1 MGLQAIPNDEKFAA
15 AEMAA
20 EIFEEGDEFGGA
32 DGAVDELE
40 VDIPEGDAR
49 HGGELVPC
57 EAVLQDRRLAFGCP
71 GSNPVW
77 PLAHTG
83 LIYEDDGSA
92 LFGAVFFSVGHRFV
106 FQWRMACSS
115 RLMARPLGR
124 WQEKFSPLSS
134 RHGTTVWY
142 VRRNGKRT
150 RLRAEFGTPEFDAEY
165 QTAMAGEPLKAK
177 VPNAGTLT
185 WLIDHYRETTAWQQF
200 SLATRRQREY
210 IFEQII
216 STAGNKPASAI
227 TAAAIKAGR
236 DRRSKTPIQASRLIS
251 ARSKGIGI

>member
-115 RLMARPLGR
+115 RLIARPLGR

-134 RHGTTVWY
+134 RHTPDSEYRLPLIFSMSLPTRESVHRSVAYPCTKAPASSATTNCFFVSVGQLRRAPRARCLAQGAPAVRIKRSSRSPHRRAAHLEPPRHLRRLGTT
-142 VRRNGKRT
+142 
-150 RLRAEFGTPEFDAEY
+150 L
-165 QTAMAGEPLKAK
+165 Q
-177 VPNAGTLT
+177 
-185 WLIDHYRETTAWQQF
+185 
-200 SLATRRQREY
+200 
-210 IFEQII
+210 
-216 STAGNKPASAI
+216 
-227 TAAAIKAGR
+227 
-236 DRRSKTPIQASRLIS
+236 
-251 ARSKGIGI
+251 